1 MRRNARQPAELV
13 GAEPQHV
20 VEARIGALEVE
31 CAVQLAL
38 TPQHAGR
45 ELVGEAAIAFGES
58 SEVAI
63 ACISQRR
70 SVAHRAENLE
80 SGPTRRGC

>member
-1 MRRNARQPAELV
+1 M
-13 GAEPQHV
+13 
-20 VEARIGALEVE
+20 EAGIGALEME

-45 ELVGEAAIAFGES
+45 ELIGEAAIAFGES
-58 SEVAI
+58 SEMAI

-70 SVAHRAENLE
+70 SVAHRAENFE
-80 SGPTRRGC
+80 SSSTRRGC